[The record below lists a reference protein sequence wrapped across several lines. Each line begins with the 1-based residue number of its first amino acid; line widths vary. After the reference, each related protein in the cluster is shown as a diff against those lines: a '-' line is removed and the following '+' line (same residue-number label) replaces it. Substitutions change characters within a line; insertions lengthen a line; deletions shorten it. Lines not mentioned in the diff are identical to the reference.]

1 MFWNER
7 LIKEII
13 RKALTE
19 DVWTGDIT
27 SETLLDREE
36 ISKGVILVKENGV
49 VAGLKVARM
58 VFAELN
64 QEITFKQFV
73 EDGEK
78 VTSGTVIAEIEGPT
92 IDILKGERTAL
103 NFLQR
108 LSGIATRTRRY
119 VEEVQDLPVRI
130 VDTRKTTPTLRILEK
145 YAVRVGG
152 GYNHRMGLYDA
163 VLIKDNHLKA
173 AGGITAAIKKM
184 RENLPH
190 TVKIE
195 IEVEN
200 LDGVKEALQA
210 GADIIML
217 DNMGIAEM
225 TEAVEYI
232 KKRAITEASG
242 GITLDNL
249 YQVAA
254 TGVDIISI
262 GALTHHIKA
271 LDISL
276 DFI

>member
-195 IEVEN
+195 IEVEK
-200 LDGVKEALQA
+200 LDGVREALQA

>member
-1 MFWNER
+1 MFCNEK
-7 LIKEII
+7 LIQEII
-13 RKALTE
+13 QQALRE

-200 LDGVKEALQA
+200 LDGVREALQA

-249 YQVAA
+249 YQLAA